1 MERISKDDLPS
12 GNMLKPQLGGQY
24 HVQYIKDVLQVQS
37 IAKWQEHLLVLEKEM
52 ATFEITFSSLQ
63 KAKKLSEKEL
73 GKIEH
78 QVKDHVRELVTMA
91 KEKLQEL

>member
-1 MERISKDDLPS
+1 
-12 GNMLKPQLGGQY
+12 
-24 HVQYIKDVLQVQS
+24 
-37 IAKWQEHLLVLEKEM
+37 M

-78 QVKDHVRELVTMA
+78 QVKDRVRELVTMA
-91 KEKLQEL
+91 KEKLQELQS